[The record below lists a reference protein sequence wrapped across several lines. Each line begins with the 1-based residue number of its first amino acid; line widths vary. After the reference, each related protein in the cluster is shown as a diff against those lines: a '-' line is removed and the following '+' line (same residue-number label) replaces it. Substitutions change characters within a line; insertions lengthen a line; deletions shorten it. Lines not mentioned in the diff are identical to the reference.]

1 MEQRFTEQEM
11 LNNCCDKS
19 AWNKEYFISFEW
31 LPINAQAQI
40 IDTLYAAGMYELFD
54 SARAQCLG
62 LDPVMPKPYVNVQAG
77 KIKPQNNLY
86 DCRMKSFADVEEREV
101 DWLIDGFL
109 PRRQII
115 LLAGD
120 GGSGKGFTWCNIA
133 AAVST
138 GKPSFLEDRSEG
150 FTANPERVAVLSSE
164 DPADVV
170 LHKRLRE
177 AGADL
182 SMIEH
187 IDLADERQLEC
198 KIGSDFFK
206 GLIQVNCPSLLV
218 IDPLQAFLPAD
229 LHMSERNAM
238 RHTMASLAQLCET
251 TGTTALIIMHTNK
264 RQGAWGRNRLADS
277 SDLWDLARSVLIAGT
292 TADGMRYLS
301 HEKNNYGI
309 QQKTILFQI
318 ENGLIV
324 PKGTTEKRDR
334 DFVTEQN
341 HDRRQQPAREEAKQ
355 CIMNNLRA
363 AKEAMLVSDL
373 EELCH
378 AEGIKDA
385 TLRRAKQDLKRED
398 QIKIYSIGFGNAKR
412 FYIEAK

>member
-1 MEQRFTEQEM
+1 MKQTYTEQEI
-11 LNNCCDKS
+11 LSKCCDES
-19 AWNKEYFISFEW
+19 AWCKEFFTSYEALEKESQI
-31 LPINAQAQI
+31 QI
-40 IDTLYAAGMYELFD
+40 IDKLYANRMYEQFD
-54 SARAQCLG
+54 SARAQFLK
-62 LDPVMPKPYVNVQAG
+62 LAPVMPVTTQNG
-77 KIKPQNNLY
+77 IIKPKGSIY
-86 DCRMKSFADVEEREV
+86 DLRMQSFADVEEREI
-101 DWLIDGFL
+101 DWLIEGFL

-120 GGSGKGFTWCNIA
+120 GGSGKSFTWCNIA

-138 GKPSFLEDRSEG
+138 GKPSFLEDRPEE
-150 FTANPERVAVLSSE
+150 FTAAPERVAVLSAE
-164 DPADVV
+164 DSAAVV
-170 LHKRLRE
+170 LRKRLRE

-206 GLIQVNCPSLLV
+206 ALIQANCPALLV
-218 IDPLQAFLPAD
+218 IDPLQGFLPAD

-251 TGTTALIIMHTNK
+251 TGTTALIVMHTNK
-264 RQGAWGRNRLADS
+264 RQNAWGRNRLADS
-277 SDLWDLARSVLIAGT
+277 SDLWDLARSVLIAGQT
-292 TADGMRYLS
+292 SDGMRYLS
-301 HEKNNYGI
+301 HEKNNYGV
-309 QQKTILFQI
+309 QKKTILFQI

-334 DFVTEQN
+334 DFVAEQS
-341 HDRRQQPAREEAKQ
+341 HDRRQQPAREEAKL

-363 AKEAMLVSDL
+363 AKEAMLVSEL
-373 EELCH
+373 EELLK
-378 AEGIKDA
+378 AEGLKDA
-385 TLRRAKQDLKRED
+385 TIRRAKQDLKKEG
-398 QIKIYSIGFGNAKR
+398 QIRIYSMGFGNTKK